1 MLNYKGDLYAR
12 IGRRY
17 LKLQMTAAEVD
28 KIVQENEQLKSKIR
42 SNLRWAEQYGND
54 QMYMK
59 LNSILNELKE
69 MY

>member
-28 KIVQENEQLKSKIR
+28 KIVQEK
-42 SNLRWAEQYGND
+42 
-54 QMYMK
+54 
-59 LNSILNELKE
+59 
-69 MY
+69 